1 MDEPACK
8 KLKVDSAP
16 CADYEAGDNLDG
28 LSELEKLEPLPQ
40 SGHIGGDV
48 PTTSQSTMPAPMAP
62 AGYGQAG
69 GGQPGGQPSQGG
81 QQQSVLQVNLICE
94 LCNVSY
100 TVSLNY
106 MRKKLFRS
114 C

>member
-16 CADYEAGDNLDG
+16 CADFESGDGLDG

-48 PTTSQSTMPAPMAP
+48 PVR
-62 AGYGQAG
+62 YGF
-69 GGQPGGQPSQGG
+69 SKVVY
-81 QQQSVLQVNLICE
+81 SI
-94 LCNVSY
+94 Y
-100 TVSLNY
+100 
-106 MRKKLFRS
+106 
-114 C
+114 